1 MLQLLSQ
8 FNVGV
13 TFLYCFWATP
23 ISHRSTEYSSPG
35 VSEALRACSTS
46 LAILSERWIQA
57 EPLRDI
63 FDILAKEI
71 PLHSVESIPQCLS
84 ADAVTRI
91 KSQMDWL
98 KVVVKNRGVL
108 RMLDEMVNEDFPSS
122 PVGNSSQA
130 PNQENGIQE
139 STEHFCSEHC
149 SLFPGTVFHDPM
161 TSMGGLEGEYEAFDD
176 SFIFPSLFGSA
187 EF

>member
-23 ISHRSTEYSSPG
+23 ISHRSTEYSSSG

-139 STEHFCSEHC
+139 SAEHFCSEHC

-176 SFIFPSLFGSA
+176 SLIFPSLFGSA